1 MTGPALDIIVERAAK
16 ETALGRMGTSEEVA
30 SLFAFLLSDE
40 SSFVTGCVYQV
51 DGGMIC

>member
-1 MTGPALDIIVERAAK
+1 MTGPAVEMLSGRAAK

-30 SLFAFLLSDE
+30 SLFGFLLSDE
-40 SSFVTGCVYQV
+40 ASFVTGCVYQV